1 MYTPTSIP
9 YITFLYALGNT
20 PAVSLTRGFPQGR
33 DADILQLGCG
43 DVRNILFT
51 LYTEQG
57 FPPRKLDITSCDFEA
72 VVIAR
77 NVLLFALLLD
87 GTSADAAWDIYFHFR
102 ISEESNTL
110 IKDQAQ
116 KLVSLSNSLDDWSAG
131 RYGSV
136 LRFCDTYSLQQV
148 NQIWTKY
155 ASPQSNSEDSFKEN
169 LQVTENLNKL
179 VHGRS
184 DGQSGIILTGLRS
197 AAPLSLKSMDE
208 IPKVRDHF
216 WKHGT
221 FAEQAT
227 IPNPMF
233 TATLSTTTLLHYG
246 TDPVLGFH
254 LAPAIANL
262 APESPLLPEKD
273 GDKMMN
279 VVRTAKTEFRAWVAA
294 FQDTPEDRLVLR
306 FIISDALSFSHT
318 LQAFSASEGSSTNLY
333 RRQLD
338 VAVVKFDS
346 KDYNKAISAPTTFD
360 VIDTSNLADHLGAL
374 NLLVATAPLLKPSA
388 SSTLWVET
396 LIKTEETRKRQF
408 DTLLRGHTPTVSILL
423 GLTPVDFWTN
433 ATSVSYVDELM
444 INHMTTSDK
453 AQQAHSRLAW
463 KLNKYFS
470 QHPSDYGVL
479 NTDPHA
485 LAKAIFQ
492 LYTQLFENEDPMRYS
507 TKRRAQVLE
516 VDTYSHFHRGSF
528 ATLIKQV
535 QANTSTDWPSFW
547 EELIRLI
554 NQDDQ
559 NKVTLR
565 NLYHQELSTQLHL
578 QGLYTEPWLND
589 HIIDSKSSLGGF
601 NAWKNIPEVV
611 CLSVIV
617 PKKQVAHLYSTD
629 MSKINAPTLEGI
641 LKSTDPF
648 GWQNLFADVHVVF
661 GQVKTTGNREDDDFS
676 ITVLQD
682 PLSWQ
687 GDSPLV
693 ASFYVPSSALQVE
706 PRDARVGLSV
716 QNTAMTIS
724 TFQHLLPSMIVHAT
738 TLSDTSNVF
747 VTKYAPGMSGYPFSN
762 TLKGPAA
769 GNSAALVHANASTL
783 IAANFEDG
791 EIKTICGR
799 VDFSKSKQGKKL
811 LTDRVPIELEQ
822 SSPFKIDLKFGDS
835 VLVCPVSFPV
845 PVLKETAKTR
855 IARTSAYVEVIASF
869 ADPLTPGPLSSFIYP
884 MTLGDSF
891 VPIFQ
896 YGQVNLDSLPILN
909 MESSSKKENS
919 WLTTLTSFQF
929 SARERELRD
938 STEPPTLRMNF
949 KETLFSLFM
958 LSSGLQG
965 GQTGL
970 FALQHPESGNQM
982 LIFVRSIRLNG
993 AEGSVVADAAVIPF
1007 TRHMVETGEIES
1019 FLYIL
1024 RELQICSLTVNDEEL
1039 VLWKHVLPAL
1049 AERCR
1054 TWSHGKKCEYKK
1066 RKIIPLDTKEGEP
1079 FMCSCG
1085 KGKLPP
1091 GFINLPDWDK
1101 TASKHAVRIAIS
1113 PIFSVPFVEHIVDWK
1128 LVKAQDATDF
1138 GQADRCRN
1146 CNATHTK
1153 KGGELMKCA
1162 RCKEVMYCSPEC
1174 QKKDWKKHR
1183 MECKQ
1188 QDVAGALQD
1197 LKV

>member
-1 MYTPTSIP
+1 MYTPSSIP
-9 YITFLYALGNT
+9 YSSFLYALGNT
-20 PAVSLTRGFPQGR
+20 PAVSLTRGFPQGIE
-33 DADILQLGCG
+33 AAILQLGCG

-57 FPPRKLDITSCDFEA
+57 FPPRKLDITNCDYDA
-72 VVIAR
+72 AVIAR
-77 NVLLFALLLD
+77 NVLLFTLLLD
-87 GTSADAAWDIYFHFR
+87 GINADAVWDIYFHFR
-102 ISEESNTL
+102 INEESKTL

-116 KLVSLSNSLDDWSAG
+116 KLVSLSSSLNTWSDG

-136 LRFCDTYSLQQV
+136 LRFCDTYSIQQV
-148 NQIWTKY
+148 SQIWAKY
-155 ASPQSNSEDSFKEN
+155 ASPEPNSEDSFKKN
-169 LQVTENLNKL
+169 LQVTEKLNKL

-184 DGQSGIILTGLRS
+184 DGQPDIILTGLRS
-197 AAPLSLKSMDE
+197 AAPLSLKSMEE
-208 IPKVRDHF
+208 IPKVREHF

-221 FAEQAT
+221 FSEQAT

-273 GDKMMN
+273 GDKVMN
-279 VVRTAKTEFRAWVAA
+279 VVRTAKTEFRAWVDA
-294 FQDTPEDRLVLR
+294 FQNTPEASLVLR
-306 FIISDALSFSHT
+306 FVISDALTFSHT
-318 LQAFSASEGSSTNLY
+318 LQAFSTSEGSSTNLF

-338 VAVVKFDS
+338 VAAVELDS
-346 KDYNKAISAPTTFD
+346 KDYNEANSAPKIFD
-360 VIDTSNLADHLGAL
+360 VIDTSNLADHVGAL
-374 NLLVATAPLLKPSA
+374 NLLVAAAPLLKPSA

-396 LIKTEETRKRQF
+396 LIKTEVTRKRQF
-408 DTLLRGHTPTVSILL
+408 DTLLRGHTPTISLLL

-444 INHMTTSDK
+444 LNHMTMSNK
-453 AQQAHSRLAW
+453 VQQAHSRLAW
-463 KLNKYFS
+463 KLNRFFS

-479 NTDPHA
+479 NTDPQA
-485 LAKAIFQ
+485 LAKAIFT
-492 LYTQLFENEDPMRYS
+492 LYTQLFEHEDPTRYS
-507 TKRRAQVLE
+507 AEKRAQGLAG
-516 VDTYSHFHRGSF
+516 DGYSHFHRGSF
-528 ATLIKQV
+528 AALIKQV
-535 QANTSTDWPSFW
+535 QANASTDWPSFW
-547 EELIRLI
+547 EELIRMI

-578 QGLYTEPWLND
+578 QGLYTEPWLKE
-589 HIIDSKSSLGGF
+589 HIINSKSSLGGF

-611 CLSVIV
+611 CLTVIV
-617 PKKQVAHLYSTD
+617 PRQNIAHLYSTD
-629 MSKINAPTLEGI
+629 MGKINAPTLEGI
-641 LKSTDPF
+641 LKSSDPF
-648 GWQNLFADVHVVF
+648 GWQNLFADVHVTF
-661 GQVKTTGNREDDDFS
+661 GQVKTTGSREADDFS
-676 ITVLQD
+676 ITVIQD

-716 QNTAMTIS
+716 QNSAMAILTYK
-724 TFQHLLPSMIVHAT
+724 HLLPSMIVYAT
-738 TLSDTSNVF
+738 TLSDTTNVF
-747 VTKYAPGMSGYPFSN
+747 VTKYEPGMSGYPFANSQ
-762 TLKGPAA
+762 KASSAA
-769 GNSAALVHANASTL
+769 NSATSADANASTL
-783 IAANFEDG
+783 VRANFEDG
-791 EIKTICGR
+791 EIKTICSR
-799 VDFSKSKQGKKL
+799 VDFSKWKRAKKL
-811 LTDRVPIELEQ
+811 LADRVPIELEQ

-835 VLVCPVSFPV
+835 VLVCPVAFPV

-855 IARTSAYVEVIASF
+855 IARTSAYIEVIASF
-869 ADPLTPGPLSSFIYP
+869 ADPLSPGPLSSFIYP
-884 MTLGDSF
+884 MTLGDGAL
-891 VPIFQ
+891 PIFQ

-982 LIFVRSIRLNG
+982 LIFVRSLRLNG

-1007 TRHMVETGEIES
+1007 TRKMIDTGEVES

-1024 RELQICSLTVNDEEL
+1024 RELQICSLIVNDEEL
-1039 VLWKHVLPAL
+1039 VLWKHVIPAL

-1054 TWSHGKKCEYKK
+1054 TWSHGSKCEYKK
-1066 RKIIPLDTKEGEP
+1066 RKVVPLSTEVGEQ

-1101 TASKHAVRIAIS
+1101 TATKHAVRIAIS
-1113 PIFSVPFVEHIVDWK
+1113 PVFSVPFVEHIADFK
-1128 LVKAQDATDF
+1128 LVKAQDKADF
-1138 GQADRCRN
+1138 GRTDRCRN

-1153 KGGELMKCA
+1153 SGGELLKCA
-1162 RCKEVMYCSPEC
+1162 RCKEVLYCSSEC

-1183 MECKQ
+1183 MECMP
-1188 QDVAGALQD
+1188 QDVAEAVQG